1 MVGDSLYRSSSFRL
15 SDGRRGLDDS
25 CIRRLRSVLLSR
37 LDFWDNPGL
46 GVSRDFFC
54 DAVDSVVRLSGL
66 SNFLFCPSFQF
77 AGENTGYMSRI
88 RILPEAV
95 ANRIAAGEVVERP
108 ASVVK
113 ELLENAL
120 DAGAKTIRVEVEAG
134 GKRMIRIID
143 DGHGMS
149 HDDALLAFER
159 HATSKLRSA
168 DDLLSIPTLGFRG
181 EALPTIAAVSRLLLE
196 TRAEEDAEGT
206 RVEFAGGKLV
216 NVKPAGLP
224 AGTTVSVADLFYS
237 VPARRKFL
245 KSDTTELGHI
255 ASLVTHYALANPGR
269 QFVLTTPTQQI
280 VDCSPVERL
289 AERVYQLF
297 GKQSFDELIEIPVVS
312 AAFRAAITEP
322 ELEPA
327 EEKARLTVYGFTSR
341 PEIQRPNRN
350 GIYIFVN
357 RRLVRD
363 RLILHAIH
371 EAYRNIL
378 PSNVFPA
385 TLLFLE
391 MPYDEVDVNVH
402 PAKIEVRF
410 RRSQFVHDFTR
421 DAIRQAL
428 MSARPIASFAAA
440 AAASGALQ
448 NANTSAAS
456 LSNAPSMDPT
466 APSIVPRAIIP
477 AMEEIGLGSGV
488 GSDGGFDLTSAPLQ
502 PIEQRFVFP
511 AGPESL
517 VESSAAFGAPSLASE
532 PPAPN
537 WAANFAAGNGSAP
550 ATLPHPDQ
558 IADLKPLGQVSS
570 SFIVA
575 VNGEGL
581 WLVDQ
586 HVAHERVLFEQHL
599 EARRAGKVESQR
611 MLMPMILEL
620 SPRQLVI
627 YEKIAEEL
635 SANGFEVELMGPRSV
650 AIQAAPA
657 GITGSDAEKL
667 LTEILDGIE
676 RENAAISIET
686 LQAKIAASTAC
697 HAAIKVN
704 MPLDQTKM
712 EWLLAALAKT
722 DCPMSCPHGR
732 PVVLRYSIKEIE
744 KAFHRI

>member
-1 MVGDSLYRSSSFRL
+1 M
-15 SDGRRGLDDS
+15 
-25 CIRRLRSVLLSR
+25 
-37 LDFWDNPGL
+37 N
-46 GVSRDFFC
+46 
-54 DAVDSVVRLSGL
+54 
-66 SNFLFCPSFQF
+66 
-77 AGENTGYMSRI
+77 RI

-120 DAGAKTIRVEVEAG
+120 DAGANSVRIETEMG
-134 GKRMIRIID
+134 GKRMIRVID
-143 DGHGMS
+143 DGHGMI

-159 HATSKLRSA
+159 HATSKLRHS
-168 DDLLSIPTLGFRG
+168 DDLLSISTLGFRG
-181 EALPTIAAVSRLLLE
+181 EALPSIASVSRLLLE
-196 TRAEEDAEGT
+196 TRDANEAEGT
-206 RVEFAGGKLV
+206 RIEFAGGKLIG
-216 NVKPAGLP
+216 VKPAGLP
-224 AGTTVSVADLFYS
+224 SGTTISVADLFYC

-255 ASLVTHYALANPGR
+255 ASLVTHYALANPMK
-269 QFVLTTPTQQI
+269 QFTLTTPTQEI
-280 VDCSPVERL
+280 INCPP
-289 AERVYQLF
+289 AEKLSDRVYQLF
-297 GKQSFDELIEIPVVS
+297 GRQALDELVEIPSIS
-312 AAFRAAITEP
+312 APFRAAITEP
-322 ELEPA
+322 EMEA
-327 EEKARLTVYGFTSR
+327 GEEAATLTISGFTSR
-341 PEIQRPNRN
+341 PDIQRPNRN
-350 GIYIFVN
+350 GIYVFVN

-378 PSNVFPA
+378 PSTVFPA

-440 AAASGALQ
+440 AG
-448 NANTSAAS
+448 S
-456 LSNAPSMDPT
+456 LAPNPV
-466 APSIVPRAIIP
+466 APPGSFAGGFADGRAVSSVPRAILP
-477 AMEEIGLGSGV
+477 PMEELGVGAGV
-488 GSDGGFDLTSAPLQ
+488 GSDYSAGNGFDLSTAPMQ
-502 PIEQRFVFP
+502 PVPQRFPFEPGTSFSPGAMP
-511 AGPESL
+511 ATSQRE
-517 VESSAAFGAPSLASE
+517 
-532 PPAPN
+532 PN
-537 WAANFAAGNGSAP
+537 WAENFSRASMDAP
-550 ATLPHPDQ
+550 ATLPRPDQ

-581 WLVDQ
+581 WIIDQ

-611 MLMPMILEL
+611 MLMPMVFEL
-620 SPRQLVI
+620 SPRQIVV

-635 SANGFEVELMGPRSV
+635 AANGFEVEPMGPKTV
-650 AIQAAPA
+650 AIQTVPA
-657 GITGSDAEKL
+657 GVAANDAAHL
-667 LTEILDGIE
+667 LTEIIDGIE
-676 RENAAISIET
+676 RENAAISIDT
-686 LQAKIAASTAC
+686 LQSKIAASTAC

-712 EWLLAALAKT
+712 EWLLGALAKT

-732 PVVLRYSIKEIE
+732 PVVLRYSVKEIE
-744 KAFHRI
+744 RAFHRI

>member
-1 MVGDSLYRSSSFRL
+1 
-15 SDGRRGLDDS
+15 
-25 CIRRLRSVLLSR
+25 
-37 LDFWDNPGL
+37 
-46 GVSRDFFC
+46 
-54 DAVDSVVRLSGL
+54 
-66 SNFLFCPSFQF
+66 
-77 AGENTGYMSRI
+77 MSRI

-120 DAGAKTIRVEVEAG
+120 DAGAKTIRVEVEVG
-134 GKRMIRIID
+134 GKRMIRVID

-168 DDLLSIPTLGFRG
+168 DDLMSIPTLGFRG

-196 TRAEEDAEGT
+196 TRAEEEADGT

-216 NVKPAGLP
+216 SVKPAGLP
-224 AGTTVSVADLFYS
+224 LGTTISVADLFYS

-280 VDCSPVERL
+280 VDCAPVERL

-297 GKQSFDELIEIPVVS
+297 GKQSFEELIEIPVAS

-322 ELEPA
+322 ELEQS

-363 RLILHAIH
+363 RLILHAIN
-371 EAYRNIL
+371 EAYRNIH
-378 PSNVFPA
+378 PGSVFPA

-421 DAIRQAL
+421 DSIRQAL

-440 AAASGALQ
+440 A
-448 NANTSAAS
+448 SAAS
-456 LSNAPSMDPT
+456 AAQANGSAAGAPLSTAASLDPA

-477 AMEEIGLGSGV
+477 AIEEIGLGSGV
-488 GSDGGFDLTSAPLQ
+488 GSDGGFDLSSAPLQ
-502 PIEQRFVFP
+502 PVAQRFAFPADSESSLEFGSGVAGEQR
-511 AGPESL
+511 
-517 VESSAAFGAPSLASE
+517 
-532 PPAPN
+532 APN
-537 WAANFAAGNGSAP
+537 WAANFAGGNGSAP

-657 GITGSDAEKL
+657 GVTGSDAEKL

-712 EWLLAALAKT
+712 EWLLSALAKT

-732 PVVLRYSIKEIE
+732 PVVLRYSVKEIE
-744 KAFHRI
+744 RAFHRI

>member
-1 MVGDSLYRSSSFRL
+1 
-15 SDGRRGLDDS
+15 
-25 CIRRLRSVLLSR
+25 
-37 LDFWDNPGL
+37 
-46 GVSRDFFC
+46 
-54 DAVDSVVRLSGL
+54 
-66 SNFLFCPSFQF
+66 
-77 AGENTGYMSRI
+77 MSRI

-95 ANRIAAGEVVERP
+95 ANKIAAGEVVERP

-120 DAGAKTIRVEVEAG
+120 DAGAKTIRIETEVG
-134 GKRMIRIID
+134 GKRMIRVID
-143 DGHGMS
+143 DGHGMI

-159 HATSKLRSA
+159 HATSKLKSA
-168 DDLLSIPTLGFRG
+168 DDLLSISTLGFRG

-196 TRAEEDAEGT
+196 TRDESEAEGT
-206 RVEFAGGKLV
+206 RLEFAGGKLI

-224 AGTTVSVADLFYS
+224 AGTTISVADLFYC
-237 VPARRKFL
+237 VPARKKFL
-245 KSDTTELGHI
+245 KSDSTELGHI
-255 ASLVTHYALANPGR
+255 ASLVTHYALANPDK
-269 QFVLTTPTQQI
+269 QFVLTTPTQEI
-280 VDCSPVERL
+280 INCPPAEKL
-289 AERVYQLF
+289 ADRIYQLF
-297 GKQSFDELIEIPVVS
+297 GRQSMEELVEIPPTS

-322 ELEPA
+322 ELEQG
-327 EEKARLTVYGFTSR
+327 EESASLTVRGFTSR
-341 PEIQRPNRN
+341 PDVQRPNRN

-378 PSNVFPA
+378 PPTVFPA

-410 RRSQFVHDFTR
+410 RRSQFVHDFAR
-421 DAIRQAL
+421 DSIRQAL
-428 MSARPIASFAAA
+428 MSVRPVPSFAAA
-440 AAASGALQ
+440 A
-448 NANTSAAS
+448 TSASSQGLSAS
-456 LSNAPSMDPT
+456 YANALNSGSAVAT
-466 APSIVPRAIIP
+466 ATGVPRAIIP
-477 AMEEIGLGSGV
+477 AMEEIGVGSGV
-488 GSDGGFDLTSAPLQ
+488 GSESGFDLTSDALRPV
-502 PIEQRFVFP
+502 EQRFAFP
-511 AGPESL
+511 AGLEAPIESGMA
-517 VESSAAFGAPSLASE
+517 SAAAAAAQALATSNWAGNLA
-532 PPAPN
+532 APN
-537 WAANFAAGNGSAP
+537 ASAP

-599 EARRAGKVESQR
+599 EARRAGKVEAQR
-611 MLMPMILEL
+611 MLMPMVIEL
-620 SPRQLVI
+620 SPRQIVI

-635 SANGFEVELMGPRSV
+635 NANGFEVEPMGPRSV
-650 AIQAAPA
+650 AIQAVPA
-657 GITGSDAEKL
+657 GVAAPDAEKL

-676 RENAAISIET
+676 RENAAISIDT

-697 HAAIKVN
+697 HAAIKIN

-712 EWLLAALAKT
+712 EWLLGALAKT

-732 PVVLRYSIKEIE
+732 PVVLRYSVKEIE

>member
-1 MVGDSLYRSSSFRL
+1 
-15 SDGRRGLDDS
+15 
-25 CIRRLRSVLLSR
+25 
-37 LDFWDNPGL
+37 
-46 GVSRDFFC
+46 
-54 DAVDSVVRLSGL
+54 
-66 SNFLFCPSFQF
+66 
-77 AGENTGYMSRI
+77 MSRI

-95 ANRIAAGEVVERP
+95 ANKIAAGEVVERP

-120 DAGAKTIRVEVEAG
+120 DAGAKTIRIETEVG
-134 GKRMIRIID
+134 GKRMIRVID
-143 DGHGMS
+143 DGHGMI

-159 HATSKLRSA
+159 HATSKLKSA
-168 DDLLSIPTLGFRG
+168 DDLLSISTLGFRG

-196 TRAEEDAEGT
+196 TRDESETEGT
-206 RVEFAGGKLV
+206 RLEFAGGKLV
-216 NVKPAGLP
+216 SVKPAGLP
-224 AGTTVSVADLFYS
+224 AGTTISVADLFYC
-237 VPARRKFL
+237 VPARKKFL
-245 KSDTTELGHI
+245 KSDSTELGHI
-255 ASLVTHYALANPGR
+255 ASLVTHYALANPDK
-269 QFVLTTPTQQI
+269 QFILTTPTQKI
-280 VDCSPVERL
+280 INAPPADKL
-289 AERVYQLF
+289 ADRIYQLF
-297 GKQSFDELIEIPVVS
+297 GRQAMEELVEIPPTS
-312 AAFRAAITEP
+312 APFRAAITEP
-322 ELEPA
+322 ELEA
-327 EEKARLTVYGFTSR
+327 NEESATLTVRGFTSR
-341 PEIQRPNRN
+341 PDVQRPNRN

-378 PSNVFPA
+378 PPTVFPA

-410 RRSQFVHDFTR
+410 RRSQFVHDFAR
-421 DAIRQAL
+421 DSIRQAL
-428 MSARPIASFAAA
+428 MSVRPVPSFAAA
-440 AAASGALQ
+440 AASASSQGLSASHANVLDSGSAGAVASG
-448 NANTSAAS
+448 
-456 LSNAPSMDPT
+456 
-466 APSIVPRAIIP
+466 VPRAIIP
-477 AMEEIGLGSGV
+477 TMEEIGVGSGV
-488 GSDGGFDLTSAPLQ
+488 GSDGGFDLTSDALRPV
-502 PIEQRFVFP
+502 EQRFAFP
-511 AGPESL
+511 AGL
-517 VESSAAFGAPSLASE
+517 ESSIESGMASAAAAAAQALTTSNWAGNLAAPSA
-532 PPAPN
+532 
-537 WAANFAAGNGSAP
+537 SAP
-550 ATLPHPDQ
+550 ATLPRPEQ

-599 EARRAGKVESQR
+599 DARRAGKVEAQR
-611 MLMPMILEL
+611 MLMPMVIEL
-620 SPRQLVI
+620 SPRQIVI

-635 SANGFEVELMGPRSV
+635 NANGFEVEPMGPRSV
-650 AIQAAPA
+650 AIQAVPA
-657 GITGSDAEKL
+657 GVDAPDAEKL

-676 RENAAISIET
+676 RENAAISIDT

-712 EWLLAALAKT
+712 EWLLGALAKT

-732 PVVLRYSIKEIE
+732 PVVLRYSVKEIE

>member
-1 MVGDSLYRSSSFRL
+1 
-15 SDGRRGLDDS
+15 
-25 CIRRLRSVLLSR
+25 
-37 LDFWDNPGL
+37 
-46 GVSRDFFC
+46 
-54 DAVDSVVRLSGL
+54 
-66 SNFLFCPSFQF
+66 
-77 AGENTGYMSRI
+77 MSRI

-113 ELLENAL
+113 ELVENAL
-120 DAGAKTIRVEVEAG
+120 DAGAKTIRVEVEDG

-143 DGHGMS
+143 DGYGMS

-168 DDLLSIPTLGFRG
+168 DDLLSISTLGFRG
-181 EALPTIAAVSRLLLE
+181 EALPTVAAVSRLLLE

-216 NVKPAGLP
+216 SVKPAGLP

-245 KSDTTELGHI
+245 KSETTELGHI

-269 QFVLTTPTQQI
+269 QFILTTPTQQI

-297 GKQSFDELIEIPVVS
+297 GKQAFDELIEIPVVS

-322 ELEPA
+322 ELEPS

-341 PEIQRPNRN
+341 PEVQRPNRN

-363 RLILHAIH
+363 RLILHAIN
-371 EAYRNIL
+371 EAYRNIH
-378 PSNVFPA
+378 PGSVFPA

-440 AAASGALQ
+440 AAASGNAPQ
-448 NANTSAAS
+448 NTNTAGASLSTAAS
-456 LSNAPSMDPT
+456 LDPA

-488 GSDGGFDLTSAPLQ
+488 GSDGGFDLTGAPLQ
-502 PIEQRFVFP
+502 PIEQRFAFEP
-511 AGPESL
+511 G
-517 VESSAAFGAPSLASE
+517 AAFGAPSLAAE

-537 WAANFAAGNGSAP
+537 WAANFAGANGDGP

-620 SPRQLVI
+620 APRQLVI

-657 GITGSDAEKL
+657 GITGSDAGKL

-676 RENAAISIET
+676 RENSAISIET

-697 HAAIKVN
+697 HAAIKIN

-712 EWLLAALAKT
+712 EWLLEALAKT

-732 PVVLRYSIKEIE
+732 PVVLRYSLKEIE

>member
-1 MVGDSLYRSSSFRL
+1 M
-15 SDGRRGLDDS
+15 
-25 CIRRLRSVLLSR
+25 
-37 LDFWDNPGL
+37 N
-46 GVSRDFFC
+46 
-54 DAVDSVVRLSGL
+54 
-66 SNFLFCPSFQF
+66 
-77 AGENTGYMSRI
+77 RI

-95 ANRIAAGEVVERP
+95 ANKIAAGEVVERP

-120 DAGAKTIRVEVEAG
+120 DAGAKTIRVETEVG
-134 GKRMIRIID
+134 GKRMIRVID
-143 DGHGMS
+143 DGHGMI

-159 HATSKLRSA
+159 HATSKLKSA
-168 DDLLSIPTLGFRG
+168 DDLLSISTLGFRG

-196 TRAEEDAEGT
+196 TRDESEAEGT
-206 RVEFAGGKLV
+206 RLEFAGGKLV

-224 AGTTVSVADLFYS
+224 VGTTISVADLFYC
-237 VPARRKFL
+237 VPARKKFL

-255 ASLVTHYALANPGR
+255 ASLVTHYALANPDK
-269 QFVLTTPTQQI
+269 QFVLTTPTQEI
-280 VDCSPVERL
+280 INSPPAEKL
-289 AERVYQLF
+289 ADRVYQLF
-297 GKQSFDELIEIPVVS
+297 GRQAMEELVEIPPTS

-322 ELEPA
+322 ELEQS
-327 EEKARLTVYGFTSR
+327 EESATLTVRGFTSR
-341 PEIQRPNRN
+341 PEVQRPNRN
-350 GIYIFVN
+350 GIYVFVN

-378 PSNVFPA
+378 PPTVFPA

-410 RRSQFVHDFTR
+410 RRSQFVHDFAR
-421 DAIRQAL
+421 DSIRQAL
-428 MSARPIASFAAA
+428 MSVRPVPSFAAA
-440 AAASGALQ
+440 AAAMPPGSPPASSSFSPSVFGA
-448 NANTSAAS
+448 AAAS
-456 LSNAPSMDPT
+456 A
-466 APSIVPRAIIP
+466 VPRAIIP
-477 AMEEIGLGSGV
+477 AMEEVGVGSGV
-488 GSDGGFDLTSAPLQ
+488 GSDGGFDLTSDPLR
-502 PIEQRFVFP
+502 PVEQRFAFP
-511 AGPESL
+511 AGLDAPIESGMA
-517 VESSAAFGAPSLASE
+517 SAAAAAAQALAASNWAGNLAAPSA
-532 PPAPN
+532 
-537 WAANFAAGNGSAP
+537 SAP
-550 ATLPHPDQ
+550 AMLPHPDQ

-599 EARRAGKVESQR
+599 EARRAGRVEAQR
-611 MLMPMILEL
+611 MLMPLVIEL
-620 SPRQLVI
+620 SPRQVVI
-627 YEKIAEEL
+627 YERIAEEL
-635 SANGFEVELMGPRSV
+635 SANGFEVEPMGPRSV
-650 AIQAAPA
+650 AIQAVPA
-657 GITGSDAEKL
+657 GIAPGDGEKL

-676 RENAAISIET
+676 RENAAISIDT

-712 EWLLAALAKT
+712 EWLLEALAKT

-732 PVVLRYSIKEIE
+732 PVVLRYSVKEIE